1 MLELTKNSAF
11 DKSNLPFQLFL
22 EEVDGVKWTINTER
36 GFRELL
42 IFNCIEQVVAA
53 ITVPRKIDE
62 NLNLELLNKTTIIGK
77 HKVDVGGDIT
87 LTYIVHKHKEGGF
100 SLWEQ
105 EMISISFNDLN
116 KST

>member
-1 MLELTKNSAF
+1 MLKLTKNSAF
-11 DKSNLPFQLFL
+11 DKNNVPFGLFL
-22 EEVDGVKWTINTER
+22 EEVAGVDWGITTER

-42 IFNCIEQVVAA
+42 IFNSFEQVVAA

-77 HKVDVGGDIT
+77 HNVDVGGDIT
-87 LTYIVHKHKEGGF
+87 LTYVVHKHKEGGF

-105 EMISISFNDLN
+105 ELMIFSFDDL
-116 KST
+116 KKY

>member
-22 EEVDGVKWTINTER
+22 EEVDGVKWTINKER

-42 IFNCIEQVVAA
+42 IFNYMEQVVAA
-53 ITVPRKIDE
+53 ITVPRKIKE
-62 NLNLELLNKTTIIGK
+62 NFNLELLPNTTIIGR
-77 HKVDVGGDIT
+77 HNLDVGGDIT
-87 LTYIVHKHKEGGF
+87 LTYMVHKHKEGGL

-105 EMISISFNDLN
+105 ELITISYDDLD
-116 KST
+116 KSS